1 MRADCAMP
9 GLALPGYAEL
19 DCLSNFSFL
28 RGASHP
34 HELVEQAAALRYR
47 ALALADECSLAGIV
61 RAHVAAKESGIKLL
75 VGSRFVLDD
84 GPAELIIL
92 ARTLEGYGNLSEL
105 ITLARSRC
113 AKGSYRLEASDMLS
127 PPRGWE
133 HLRHLPD
140 CLIIFKPGD
149 MSRQQAWQA
158 QLEALRAAYAGR
170 LWLGLSR
177 HYRAGD
183 TRPDAALRAW
193 SQRLGIPLAAL
204 GGVEM
209 HQRSRQSLHDTLTA
223 IRLKRP
229 ISECGYALKANA
241 EQHLRPLERLALL
254 FPVDALRA
262 TMEISARCTL
272 NLGDIRYEYPEEIVP
287 AGHSVQTYLRVQT
300 YAGARRRYPGGI
312 PHAVGKQLED
322 ELAIIAELEYEPYF
336 LTVYDIVRQARKL
349 GILCQGRGSAANSA
363 VCYCLGITEVDPTQ
377 TKLLFARFISR
388 KRNEPPDIDVDFEHQ
403 RREEIIQYIY
413 EKYGRHRTAL
423 AAVAITYRLRSA
435 LRDTGKALGLDLEL
449 IERVVRSCQY
459 WDGKQAL
466 LAKAAAQGL
475 DPLSPTIQSW
485 VWLTEHLIGF
495 PRHLSQHPGGFV
507 IARSKLTRLVP
518 IENAAM
524 PERRVVQ
531 WDKDD
536 LDALGLLKVDVLS
549 LGMLSALRRALA
561 LTNWCRREPM
571 PMQAIP
577 RDDAAVYEMIQHADT
592 IGVFQI
598 ESRAQM
604 SMLPRLKP
612 KTFYDLVVQVAI
624 VRPGP
629 IQGGMV
635 HPYLQQRETFQADVC
650 PPGLEGILGRTLGI
664 PIFQE
669 QAMQIAKEAAGFS
682 DDEADELRR
691 SMAAWR
697 RKGGIHKFHD
707 KLIEGMK
714 SNGYGEDFPERI
726 FKQLEGF
733 GEYGFP
739 ESHAASFAILA
750 YISAWL
756 KRHEPEAFLAALL
769 NSQPMGF
776 YSPRQLVQDARRH
789 GVQVLPIDVAASN
802 WEAGFEWH
810 APNGLAPGSRAPN
823 GNAPN
828 KPASGRH
835 APDRATPGG
844 PPASTAQAQS
854 ADNLGPYDPD
864 PAVPRPQVRLGLN
877 QVKGLSSQAA
887 QRIEAARRARP
898 YADTHDLALRAGLER
913 HDMDALAAAD
923 ALRSLSGHRRQAHW
937 QAASIPFRDMLR
949 PAPIVEA
956 EQPVLSAPTEGQAVL
971 ADYRATGLTLGRH
984 PVALLRPV
992 LQARRFASAAELA
1005 GYPDRRLARA
1015 CGLVTMRQRPLTAKG
1030 IVFVSI
1036 EDETGAVNL
1045 IVRPELVERQRAEL
1059 VHARLLGVYGV
1070 WQRRHEVA
1078 HLIAHRL
1085 VDLSPLLGGLEVPS
1099 RDFH

>member
-1 MRADCAMP
+1 MPPATPPGPPASSAGPDRSASPSLP
-9 GLALPGYAEL
+9 GLTLPGYAEL

-34 HELVEQAAALRYR
+34 HELVQQAAKLRYR
-47 ALALADECSLAGIV
+47 ALALADECSLSGIV
-61 RAHVAAKESGIKLL
+61 RAHVAAKERSIKLL

-84 GPAELIIL
+84 GPAEIIVL
-92 ARTLEGYGNLSEL
+92 ACTLEGYGNLSEL

-113 AKGSYRLEASDMLS
+113 SKGSYRLESADLLS
-127 PPRGWE
+127 PPAGWE

-140 CLIIFKPGD
+140 CLVLFKPGGAARED
-149 MSRQQAWQA
+149 VWQA
-158 QLEALRAAYAGR
+158 QLAALHAPYAGR

-183 TRPDAALRAW
+183 VRPDAALRDW
-193 SQRLGIPLAAL
+193 SQQSGIPLVAL

-223 IRLKRP
+223 IRLKLP
-229 ISECGYALKANA
+229 IRECGYALKANA
-241 EQHLRPLERLALL
+241 EQHMRPLERLALL
-254 FPVDALRA
+254 YPANALRE
-262 TMEISARCTL
+262 TLKVSQRCTL
-272 NLGDIRYEYPEEIVP
+272 NLDDIRYEYPEEIVP
-287 AGHSVQTYLRVQT
+287 AGHSVRTYLREQA

-312 PHAVGKQLED
+312 PPEVGKQLEN

-336 LTVYDIVRQARKL
+336 LTVYDIVLRAREL

-363 VCYCLGITEVDPTQ
+363 VCYCLGITEVDPAHS
-377 TKLLFARFISR
+377 KLLFARFISR

-413 EKYGRHRTAL
+413 GKYGRDRTAL
-423 AAVAITYRLRSA
+423 AAVTIEYRLRSA

-466 LAKAAAQGL
+466 LAKATAQGL
-475 DPLSPTIQSW
+475 DPLSPTTRSW

-531 WDKDD
+531 WNKDD

-561 LTNWCRREPM
+561 LTSWCREQSLTMQTVPRE
-571 PMQAIP
+571 
-577 RDDAAVYEMIQHADT
+577 DGAVYEMIQRADT

-612 KTFYDLVVQVAI
+612 KAFYDLVVQVAI

-635 HPYLQQRETFQADVC
+635 HPYLQQRESYRADVC

-707 KLIEGMK
+707 KLIDGMK
-714 SNGYGEDFPERI
+714 KNGYGEDFPERI

-739 ESHAASFAILA
+739 ESHAASFASLA

-789 GVQVLPIDVAASN
+789 GVQVLPVDVAASG
-802 WEAGFEWH
+802 WEAGFEWE
-810 APNGLAPGSRAPN
+810 AGSERQAGLEQQAGSAR
-823 GNAPN
+823 
-828 KPASGRH
+828 
-835 APDRATPGG
+835 
-844 PPASTAQAQS
+844 
-854 ADNLGPYDPD
+854 
-864 PAVPRPQVRLGLN
+864 PRPGVRLGLN
-877 QVKGLSSQAA
+877 QIKGLSPQAA
-887 QRIEAARRARP
+887 QRIQEARRQRP
-898 YADTHDLALRAGLER
+898 YTDTHDLALRAGLER

-937 QAASIPFRDMLR
+937 QAANIPFRDMLR
-949 PAPIVEA
+949 PAPVVEA
-956 EQPVLSAPTEGQAVL
+956 EQPVLPAPTEGQTVL

-984 PVALLRPV
+984 PVALLRPI
-992 LQARRFASAAELA
+992 LQARRFASAATLA

-1015 CGLVTMRQRPLTAKG
+1015 CGLVTTRQRPLTAQG

-1059 VHARLLGVYGV
+1059 VHARLLGVYGI